1 MTYAST
7 GIKEHLFN
15 TSSTSLSEGDAGMS
29 EAWPRDAASR
39 SLFSGNHGYMRNLR
53 RSFSK
58 GNSTL
63 CPLEG
68 AMETIYPRCHAEG

>member
-1 MTYAST
+1 MP
-7 GIKEHLFN
+7 
-15 TSSTSLSEGDAGMS
+15 

-53 RSFSK
+53 RSVSK

-68 AMETIYPRCHAEG
+68 TRGTIYQRSHAEG